1 MQRYSS
7 LWWASILLSSVV
19 TGGGSFALLSLLTS
33 LSMESVVAISAA
45 LILVGDIVLAL
56 LMEKVSPTRVF
67 LGPGDRRVRDEL
79 PRELG
84 TVIGDFSNRA
94 GCVSVRGE
102 RWQARQD
109 ADCGQR
115 LQAGSP
121 VRILERQGLTL
132 VVAAA
137 NPS

>member
-1 MQRYSS
+1 
-7 LWWASILLSSVV
+7 
-19 TGGGSFALLSLLTS
+19 
-33 LSMESVVAISAA
+33 MESTLAISAA

-67 LGPGDRRVRDEL
+67 LGPGDRRVKDEL

-84 TVIGDFSNRA
+84 TVIGDFSNGA
-94 GCVSVRGE
+94 GCISIRGE
-102 RWQARQD
+102 RWHARQD